1 MMTLVDRYPGLDNPM
16 TFGDY
21 YASHERT
28 LTCPTCGK
36 VWELYGSEW
45 ETPGTMTS
53 DKVPVVDG
61 VCRSCVWHKGQDDE
75 GKLLAFMRAEG
86 LEKRVLQSVLLN
98 RMDGAANDGIWAD
111 IAPVIAESRPEIM
124 AAATLDYIQ
133 DEQLVPEYVDFLMGV

>member
-1 MMTLVDRYPGLDNPM
+1 MTTLVDRYPGLDNPM

-21 YASHERT
+21 YASPDRT

-45 ETPGTMTS
+45 ETPGTLTS

-61 VCRSCVWHKGQDDE
+61 VCRSCVWRKGQDDE
-75 GKLLAFMRAEG
+75 GKLLAFMRANG
-86 LEKRVLQSVLLN
+86 LEKRVLQSVLLR
-98 RMDGAANDGIWAD
+98 RMDGAANEWIWAD

-133 DEQLVPEYVDFLMGV
+133 DEQLVPEYVDYLMGV

>member
-1 MMTLVDRYPGLDNPM
+1 MTTLETICPMLDKPVTNDDLEPKP
-16 TFGDY
+16 D
-21 YASHERT
+21 RT

-61 VCRSCVWHKGQDDE
+61 VCRSCVWRKGQDDE
-75 GKLLAFMRAEG
+75 GKLLAFMRANG
-86 LEKRVLQSVLLN
+86 MEKRVLQSVLLK
-98 RMDGAANDGIWAD
+98 RMDGAANDWIWAD